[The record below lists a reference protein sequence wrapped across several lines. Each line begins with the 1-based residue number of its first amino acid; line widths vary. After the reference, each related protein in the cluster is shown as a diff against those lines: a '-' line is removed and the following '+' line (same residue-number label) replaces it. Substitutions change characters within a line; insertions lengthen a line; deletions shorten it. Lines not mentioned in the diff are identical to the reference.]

1 MIRNYI
7 KIGLRNLSKHLTL
20 SSINLTGLT
29 LGIASVIIIYLFVA
43 DEVSYDKF
51 HVEADNIYRVAWF
64 DENPQTRTPHPM
76 AEAMVKD
83 FPEVESAVS
92 LTPLFS
98 SGTSRLTV
106 WGQEPYFESSF

>member
-1 MIRNYI
+1 MIRNYL
-7 KIGLRNLSKHLTL
+7 KIGLRNLSKHLTISL
-20 SSINLTGLT
+20 INLTGLA
-29 LGIASVIIIYLFVA
+29 LGMTSVIIIYLFVQ

-51 HVEADNIYRVAWF
+51 HKESENIYRIAWF

-83 FPEVESAVS
+83 FPEVEDAVS
-92 LTPLFS
+92 LSPIFG

-106 WGQEPYFESSF
+106 WI